1 MTRKEEI
8 AEAFGKALPAT
19 EGYTPFYCE
28 KVAFRLGAEWAD
40 ENQKSPWI
48 SVKESLPYDNPKN
61 IHFGFTNRVFATNG
75 KDVFIAYMKKD
86 KDDKWT
92 WYTDDDNVAKILD
105 VLVDPV
111 TYWMLIPKIP
121 SMLIPKLPK

>member
-1 MTRKEEI
+1 MTRQEEI
-8 AEAFGKALPAT
+8 YKAFEKALPAT
-19 EGYTPFYCE
+19 ECYTPFFGE
-28 KVAFRLGAEWAD
+28 KAAFRLGAEWAD
-40 ENQKSPWI
+40 ENPKSPWI
-48 SVKESLPYDNPKN
+48 SVKESLPYDNPNN

-92 WYTDDDNVAKILD
+92 WCTDDDNVAKISNI
-105 VLVDPV
+105 LVDPV

>member
-1 MTRKEEI
+1 MTRQEEI
-8 AEAFGKALPAT
+8 SKAFEKALPAT

-40 ENQKSPWI
+40 ETPKSPWI
-48 SVKESLPYDNPKN
+48 SVKEGLPCDNPNN

-86 KDDKWT
+86 KDDKWI
-92 WYTDDDNVAKILD
+92 WQTDDDNVAKILD

>member
-1 MTRKEEI
+1 MTRQEEI
-8 AEAFGKALPAT
+8 DKAADGCFNMFHIPTFEIFGFK
-19 EGYTPFYCE
+19 
-28 KVAFRLGAEWAD
+28 LGANWAD
-40 ENQKSPWI
+40 ENPKSPWI
-48 SVKESLPYDNPKN
+48 SVKEGLPCDNPNN

-92 WYTDDDNVAKILD
+92 WCTDDDNVAKISNI
-105 VLVDPV
+105 LVDPV

-121 SMLIPKLPK
+121 STLIPKLSK